1 MKFILIPHGI
11 KQRKTV
17 CQKPFFLHYTS
28 ERYGSRAS
36 CLIVLPL
43 PEWTK
48 IKKKLK
54 HGLWMVLKFVRVR
67 GGKVSGQHYHVVTFV
82 VFYIQ

>member
-17 CQKPFFLHYTS
+17 CQMPFFLHYTS

-36 CLIVLPL
+36 CLIGLPL

-48 IKKKLK
+48 IEFLK
-54 HGLWMVLKFVRVR
+54 AQFMNGIKICE
-67 GGKVSGQHYHVVTFV
+67 S
-82 VFYIQ
+82 